1 MKETKEIINDYGIKV
16 GTPCTYGCW
25 TDAYPGMVVRVTK
38 KLIFVK
44 PVEHGNKVQWP
55 DQDWDVYLDKPVGK
69 EMQVSNTKR
78 GFRSPCYSFS
88 FGHARYY
95 LDPSF

>member
-1 MKETKEIINDYGIKV
+1 MLNEYGIKV

-25 TDAYPGMVVRVTK
+25 TDHYPGVVVRVTK
-38 KLIFVK
+38 KLVFVK
-44 PVEHGNKVQWP
+44 EVAHSNNKVQWP

-69 EMQVSNTKR
+69 EKRVSMTKS
-78 GFRSPCYSFS
+78 GFRSNGYSFS